1 MNNKEENNQQKIF
14 RIKGMHCPSCVLLV
28 ERKLKELKGVRKA
41 EVSLKKEQVMVE
53 GEIPSIIDL
62 NKLFEKDGYSF
73 FEETIDE
80 TPRSSKK
87 KIFQILFISSALIG
101 IFFLFNK
108 LGLGALVNVQLQSS
122 LPTFFAFGM
131 LAGLTFCAALVGGI
145 ILSLSKQWLDL
156 YGQTDSTFKK
166 LQPHLMFN
174 AGRLISYAVLGGI
187 LGAIG
192 GQLKISLTFTSVLVM
207 AVSVLMLILGL
218 QMLGVKSL
226 RAFQFSLPKSLT
238 GRLSDERKFKGR
250 YLPLL
255 AGAATFFLPC
265 GFTITSQGLALLS
278 GSFLQGAL
286 IMLFFALGTT
296 LPMLLIGL
304 AGVKFFRHKT
314 FAATFLKTAGVLV
327 LFFALFNLN
336 AQFNVLGWPSL
347 SNFTV
352 KTNSQIKT
360 ADDGFPPIIAG
371 KQVLKM
377 EASVKGYSP
386 SYLKV
391 REGIPVRW
399 EITDTGTS
407 GCTNAVIAKSLFS
420 GQIDL
425 KPGTTSVKEFS
436 PPAPGKYKF
445 SCWMGMVVGTLEVV
459 DENQAAAP
467 NTEPGI
473 VSGIDETS
481 SSGTTG
487 GCGCGAKN

>member
-1 MNNKEENNQQKIF
+1 MNNKEENNQIKTF

-28 ERKLKELKGVRKA
+28 ERKLKEIKGVKKA
-41 EVSLKKEQVMVE
+41 DVSLKKERVKIE
-53 GEIPSIIDL
+53 GEIPAIIDL
-62 NKLFEKDGYSF
+62 NKLFEKDGYDF
-73 FEETIDE
+73 FENSIDD
-80 TPRSSKK
+80 PKRSSKK
-87 KIFQILFISSALIG
+87 NIIQILFISSAIIG

-108 LGLGALVNVQLQSS
+108 LGFGSLVNVKSQSS
-122 LPTFFAFGM
+122 LPTFFAFGL
-131 LAGLTFCAALVGGI
+131 LAGLTSCAALVGGI

-156 YGQTDSTFKK
+156 YGQTDSTYKK

-174 AGRLISYAVLGGI
+174 IGRLISYAVLGGV

-207 AVSVLMLILGL
+207 AVSVIMFLLGL
-218 QMLGVKSL
+218 QMLGVKAL
-226 RAFQFSLPKSLT
+226 RAFQISLPKSFA

-250 YLPLL
+250 YLPIL

-278 GSFLQGAL
+278 GSFWQGAL
-286 IMLFFALGTT
+286 IMFFFALGTT
-296 LPMLLIGL
+296 FPLLLIGL
-304 AGVKFFRHKT
+304 AGVKFFSHKK
-314 FAATFLKTAGVLV
+314 FANLFLKSAGVLI

-347 SNFTV
+347 NNFNF
-352 KTNSQIKT
+352 KGST
-360 ADDGFPPIIAG
+360 AAEETDDGLPPVVNG
-371 KQVLKM
+371 KQVIKM

-386 SYLKV
+386 NYFKV
-391 REGIPVRW
+391 KEGIPVRW

-425 KPGTTSVKEFS
+425 KPGTTSIKEFT
-436 PPAPGKYKF
+436 PPGPGKYKF

-459 DENQAAAP
+459 DGNQTTIQK
-467 NTEPGI
+467 TETGT
-473 VSGIDETS
+473 VSGIDETES
-481 SSGTTG
+481 VGITG
-487 GCGCGAKN
+487 GCGCGSEN